1 MSKRTALRPWDHGS
15 VQKGWTS
22 PFINTSVWWN
32 LIHCGSEKGHKSLMG
47 FQSTSNNERVTKTT
61 SNVHFWDT
69 PQFFPSVSNFEM
81 LSITTFLSMSVNR
94 SRFSFIESRYFTN
107 KKIND
112 KETNFLTKWEHISRL
127 RFWFITT
134 DATAHIT
141 YNSFLETRSL
151 TRVWY

>member
-69 PQFFPSVSNFEM
+69 PNFSLRFLFLRCYPSLLFINVRQS
-81 LSITTFLSMSVNR
+81 
-94 SRFSFIESRYFTN
+94 FSFFFHWTEILY
-107 KKIND
+107 KQKIND
-112 KETNFLTKWEHISRL
+112 KETNFLIKWEHISRL